1 VCIRS
6 TADLSFQGHSK
17 EFGKPVRLVE
27 LTGQD
32 LIGLRLKAP
41 LAKYEAI
48 YVLPMLTVS
57 LDKGTGVVTSVPS
70 DAPDDYAAL
79 MDLKNKQPFRAKY
92 NVTDEMV
99 LPFEV
104 VPIIDIP
111 EYGDTAAVTLYNELK
126 IASQN
131 DKDKLTIAK
140 DRVYLKGFYDGVMKV
155 GPHAGMYV
163 LSQLKQS
170 FYLSMMVPCGSFR

>member
-1 VCIRS
+1 M
-6 TADLSFQGHSK
+6 L
-17 EFGKPVRLVE
+17 E

-32 LIGLRLKAP
+32 LIGLRIKAP
-41 LAKYEAI
+41 LATYDHV
-48 YVLPMLTVS
+48 YVLPMLTIS

-70 DAPDDYAAL
+70 DAPDDYAAI
-79 MDLKNKQPFRAKY
+79 MDLKNKPAFRAKY

-111 EYGDTAAVTLYNELK
+111 DYGDTAAVKLYNELK

-140 DRVYLKGFYDGVMKV
+140 DRVYLKGFYEGVMKV
-155 GPHAGMYV
+155 GAHAGKYE
-163 LSQLKQS
+163 LPTS
-170 FYLSMMVPCGSFR
+170 CIRR

>member
-1 VCIRS
+1 
-6 TADLSFQGHSK
+6 
-17 EFGKPVRLVE
+17 
-27 LTGQD
+27 
-32 LIGLRLKAP
+32 
-41 LAKYEAI
+41 
-48 YVLPMLTVS
+48 
-57 LDKGTGVVTSVPS
+57 VPS

-79 MDLKNKQPFRAKY
+79 MDLKHKAPFRAKY

-99 LPFEV
+99 FPFEV

-126 IASQN
+126 IASQK

-170 FYLSMMVPCGSFR
+170 FYLSMMVPCGSFG

>member
-1 VCIRS
+1 M
-6 TADLSFQGHSK
+6 
-17 EFGKPVRLVE
+17 RLLE

-32 LIGLRLKAP
+32 LIGTRIKAP
-41 LAKYEAI
+41 LAKYEYI

-79 MDLKNKQPFRAKY
+79 MDLKNKPPFRAKY

-111 EYGDTAAVTLYNELK
+111 EYGDTAAVKLYNELK

-131 DKDKLTIAK
+131 DKEKLVVAK
-140 DRVYLKGFYDGVMKV
+140 ERVYLKGFYDGVMKV
-155 GPHAGMYV
+155 GPHAGKYV
-163 LSQLKQS
+163 LAHFDS
-170 FYLSMMVPCGSFR
+170 

>member
-1 VCIRS
+1 
-6 TADLSFQGHSK
+6 
-17 EFGKPVRLVE
+17 LVE
-27 LTGQD
+27 LTGQE

-41 LAKYEAI
+41 LAPYDAI

-57 LDKGTGVVTSVPS
+57 LEKGTGVVTSVPS

-79 MDLKNKQPFRAKY
+79 MDLKNKPAFRAKY

-104 VPIIDIP
+104 VPIINVP
-111 EYGDTAAVTLYNELK
+111 EYGDTTAVKLYNDLK

-131 DKDKLTIAK
+131 DKEKLAAAK
-140 DRVYLKGFYDGVMKV
+140 DSAYKKGFNDGVMIV
-155 GPHAGMYV
+155 GPHAGRYV
-163 LSQLKQS
+163 PPL
-170 FYLSMMVPCGSFR
+170 PN

>member
-1 VCIRS
+1 
-6 TADLSFQGHSK
+6 
-17 EFGKPVRLVE
+17 VE

-163 LSQLKQS
+163 SPPRPLSARRALWRGLVAYND
-170 FYLSMMVPCGSFR
+170 FLSAFAGRCRTLSPSSRRS

>member
-1 VCIRS
+1 M
-6 TADLSFQGHSK
+6 TDLCFQGYSK
-17 EFGKPVRLVE
+17 EFGKAVRLLE

-32 LIGLRLKAP
+32 LIGTRIKAP
-41 LAKYEAI
+41 LAAYDHI

-57 LDKGTGVVTSVPS
+57 LEKGTGVVTSVPS

-79 MDLKNKQPFRAKY
+79 MDLKNKPPFRAKY

-111 EYGDTAAVTLYNELK
+111 DYGDTAAVKLYKELK

-131 DKDKLTIAK
+131 DKEKLIVAK

-155 GPHAGMYV
+155 GTHAG
-163 LSQLKQS
+163 K
-170 FYLSMMVPCGSFR
+170 